1 MWSPCSTHGDVR
13 RWVNKVRLVWPTIG
27 KKLESI
33 IKEEVPSC
41 WKKVI
46 HNQIVSTWIYE
57 IQIMLDKCVQI
68 LWGYWWTPATICR
81 CTLLTLCIIVLASA
95 TILIT
100 LVYLCSIF
108 FLRSHSHVVISF
120 VFPMF
125 VLLELQL
132 VILVHLWQ
140 CDTDFLWSLRLACQ
154 YIVRMYSS
162 GFLHF
167 PMWILQSNTSIQLTQ
182 SGPINMHGHP
192 AYGPVP
198 ALQKIIGW
206 FCPHSQPNSAHPY

>member
-1 MWSPCSTHGDVR
+1 M
-13 RWVNKVRLVWPTIG
+13 KY
-27 KKLESI
+27 K
-33 IKEEVPSC
+33 SC
-41 WKKVI
+41 LINVFKFFEDTDGPQLQYAGVFYL
-46 HNQIVSTWIYE
+46 H
-57 IQIMLDKCVQI
+57 C
-68 LWGYWWTPATICR
+68 A
-81 CTLLTLCIIVLASA
+81 LLFLLQPLYSS
-95 TILIT
+95 L

-108 FLRSHSHVVISF
+108 FLRSHSQVVISF

-140 CDTDFLWSLRLACQ
+140 CDTELLWSLRLACQ